1 MSVMTAAPLT
11 LRARLVL
18 IPLRFLVRQ
27 CLVKPVPVLNMRC
40 QSAHILLFQRH
51 LNVRRVENGFL
62 RIARRLLLRTGVRL
76 ALNQFPLMMSYI
88 KLIDLST
95 RATLS

>member
-1 MSVMTAAPLT
+1 MTAVLLT
-11 LRARLVL
+11 SRTLLVL
-18 IPLRFLVRQ
+18 IPLLSLGRQ
-27 CLVKPVPVLNMRC
+27 YLVKPALVLNMRLRPDY
-40 QSAHILLFQRH
+40 ILLFQRH
-51 LNVRRVENGFL
+51 LNVLRVENGFL

-95 RATLS
+95 RAALI